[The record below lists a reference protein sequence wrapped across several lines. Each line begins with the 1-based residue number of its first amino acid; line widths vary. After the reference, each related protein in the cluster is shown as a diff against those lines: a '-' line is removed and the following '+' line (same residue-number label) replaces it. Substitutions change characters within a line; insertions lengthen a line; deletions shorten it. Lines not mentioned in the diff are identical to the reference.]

1 MGPYRWPHGSGSWHP
16 LAHSWYLALH
26 ESDPKLQAWGSSRE
40 LPSQGGGDG
49 TVGGEAQDF
58 VLWLLP
64 DGVPTGRVVWNC
76 MDPPRLRGLLGK
88 VTCFLAQV
96 LLHKE
101 VREGTV

>member
-1 MGPYRWPHGSGSWHP
+1 M
-16 LAHSWYLALH
+16 
-26 ESDPKLQAWGSSRE
+26 
-40 LPSQGGGDG
+40 
-49 TVGGEAQDF
+49 
-58 VLWLLP
+58 LWLLP